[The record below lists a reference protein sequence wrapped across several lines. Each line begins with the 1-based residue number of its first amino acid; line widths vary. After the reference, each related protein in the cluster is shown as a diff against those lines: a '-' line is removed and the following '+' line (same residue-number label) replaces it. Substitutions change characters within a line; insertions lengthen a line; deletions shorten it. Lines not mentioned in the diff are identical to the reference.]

1 GVNLPARTVIIGD
14 IYRYNRRIAGFQE
27 EIPVMEYK
35 QMSGRAG
42 RPGFDDIGE
51 AIIVVRDKKSVER
64 VFEKY
69 IFSTVEPIESKL
81 ANERAFYTFLLGVLS
96 VEGEMKYDDLANYA
110 YESFLPRILV
120 DTYFDKA
127 VNWLNEHNFMSLS
140 DHVLSL
146 TDFGKRVADLYIN
159 TFTADV
165 VRAGLEKAKS
175 SCDIAYL
182 HLFAFTPDGP
192 LVSLGRNEE
201 EELIGMIEDLD
212 CDLLIEEPYEDEEYS
227 LYLNALKVAMIVK
240 DWIDEIDNDVILE
253 KYGIGSG
260 DLRNIIETMDWLTYS
275 GYQISKV
282 LRLDEHSEK
291 LRMLNMRVKDGVKE
305 DLLEL
310 VQVKG
315 IGRKRAR
322 LLYNNG
328 IRGLG
333 DIVIEPD
340 KVKSLLGA
348 KMGEKVVQEA
358 ARLLNRIH

>member
-1 GVNLPARTVIIGD
+1 
-14 IYRYNRRIAGFQE
+14 
-27 EIPVMEYK
+27 
-35 QMSGRAG
+35 
-42 RPGFDDIGE
+42 
-51 AIIVVRDKKSVER
+51 
-64 VFEKY
+64 
-69 IFSTVEPIESKL
+69 
-81 ANERAFYTFLLGVLS
+81 
-96 VEGEMKYDDLANYA
+96 
-110 YESFLPRILV
+110 
-120 DTYFDKA
+120 
-127 VNWLNEHNFMSLS
+127 
-140 DHVLSL
+140 
-146 TDFGKRVADLYIN
+146 
-159 TFTADV
+159 
-165 VRAGLEKAKS
+165 
-175 SCDIAYL
+175 
-182 HLFAFTPDGP
+182 
-192 LVSLGRNEE
+192 
-201 EELIGMIEDLD
+201 EDLD